1 MKTNNE
7 LKRLSRLCTA
17 PELDHREP
25 RPQARAARSND
36 PAG

>member
-7 LKRLSRLCTA
+7 PKHLSRLCTA

-25 RPQARAARSND
+25 RPQARAARNKD